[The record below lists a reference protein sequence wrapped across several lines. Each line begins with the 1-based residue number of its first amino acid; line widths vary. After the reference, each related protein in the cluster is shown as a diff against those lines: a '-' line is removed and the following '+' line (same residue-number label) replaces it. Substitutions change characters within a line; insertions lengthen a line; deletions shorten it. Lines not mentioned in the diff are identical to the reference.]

1 MSKSL
6 SYTYVR
12 GTNIFSIYELQRIR
26 EYKAFTDSDSLTISE
41 LLTSGLGMTP
51 LLDLADDAGM
61 YDELKQFCDR
71 CVVLAEN
78 LQASRQEPYCKDKL
92 KGIYGTRNVVAWT
105 DKDILVMRPS
115 VRGFRSLY
123 SNSIVNKVVN
133 FGVPYAAVV
142 AEFIDVFN

>member
-12 GTNIFSIYELQRIR
+12 GTNRFSIYELQRIR

-41 LLTSGLGMTP
+41 MLTSGLGMKP

-71 CVVLAEN
+71 CVVLVEN
-78 LQASRQEPYCKDKL
+78 LQASRQEPYWKDKL
-92 KGIYGTRNVVAWT
+92 KQMYATRTLVALT
-105 DKDILVMRPS
+105 DQNILKMRPS

-123 SNSIVNKVVN
+123 SNAIVNDVVN

-142 AEFIDVFN
+142 AEFIAAFN

>member
-6 SYTYVR
+6 SYAYIR
-12 GTNIFSIYELQRIR
+12 GTNNFSIYELQRIR
-26 EYKAFTDSDSLTISE
+26 EYRAFTDSDSLTISE
-41 LLTSGLGMTP
+41 LLTSGLGMKP

-71 CVVLAEN
+71 CVVLVEN

-92 KGIYGTRNVVAWT
+92 KWMDAARTVIAWS
-105 DKDILVMRPS
+105 DKDILVMQPC
-115 VRGFRSLY
+115 VRGFRSKR
-123 SNSIVNKVVN
+123 SNSMVNRVVN

-142 AEFIDVFN
+142 AEFIDAFN